1 MSVWARRL
9 IEALLNVIVFERD
22 NWMFAFSP
30 GSILTKSKICI
41 TAGLGPDWLQSLKK
55 KMTEIRPI
63 GPVCSSWTGKPPL
76 SKVTS
81 FKLELL
87 LMDNLGLVVWGL
99 DLVRILEFNLVSCE
113 KHCWYVHGL
122 YVIQHWYYFMWKPNL
137 WHDFWHSSVQ
147 KQMNYPTKKAQKMN
161 KDLCRISF
169 ISFFFFFF
177 GRCHL
182 EICNEIIYFER
193 EGGKKSY
200 WKIWGDVSFNTDIK
214 CTTQRQII
222 TCKEPWWE
230 EMPRYESQ
238 TAELLLF
245 SSDKCWKVFFCL
257 WKLNVKKWQHFWKSD
272 SSEVVFFLFFFFL
285 TRRESTWWKPDLS

>member
-1 MSVWARRL
+1 MGQTFNRSIVKCDCVW
-9 IEALLNVIVFERD
+9 EGQLNVCFLSRQYSD
-22 NWMFAFSP
+22 
-30 GSILTKSKICI
+30 KIQDMHHSW
-41 TAGLGPDWLQSLKK
+41 TWSWLAPVTKK

-169 ISFFFFFF
+169 ISFFFFF
-177 GRCHL
+177 L
-182 EICNEIIYFER
+182 A
-193 EGGKKSY
+193 
-200 WKIWGDVSFNTDIK
+200 DAT
-214 CTTQRQII
+214 
-222 TCKEPWWE
+222 
-230 EMPRYESQ
+230 
-238 TAELLLF
+238 
-245 SSDKCWKVFFCL
+245 
-257 WKLNVKKWQHFWKSD
+257 
-272 SSEVVFFLFFFFL
+272 
-285 TRRESTWWKPDLS
+285 

>member
-1 MSVWARRL
+1 MCMDCMWFSTGTTL
-9 IEALLNVIVFERD
+9 CENPIFDMTFGIVQCKNKWTTQQRKHKR
-22 NWMFAFSP
+22 WIKIYA
-30 GSILTKSKICI
+30 GSLSF
-41 TAGLGPDWLQSLKK
+41 L
-55 KMTEIRPI
+55 
-63 GPVCSSWTGKPPL
+63 SS
-76 SKVTS
+76 
-81 FKLELL
+81 
-87 LMDNLGLVVWGL
+87 
-99 DLVRILEFNLVSCE
+99 
-113 KHCWYVHGL
+113 
-122 YVIQHWYYFMWKPNL
+122 
-137 WHDFWHSSVQ
+137 
-147 KQMNYPTKKAQKMN
+147 
-161 KDLCRISF
+161 
-169 ISFFFFFF
+169 FFFF